1 MSGFLWAVLWP
12 VTCGEHHCRRQQWNQ
27 LRLRR
32 PPGPAHEEVIVNRI
46 RCICHSLAGLP
57 RRAGVLL
64 ASAVAAPAV
73 LATAPPLPPG
83 WNKHPPLPLGH
94 GVGPV
99 VKVPGPTVVTGGMPG
114 WQIAL
119 IAAGAALLAAVLAV
133 IADRARA
140 ARRRQR
146 AGAA

>member
-1 MSGFLWAVLWP
+1 M
-12 VTCGEHHCRRQQWNQ
+12 
-27 LRLRR
+27 
-32 PPGPAHEEVIVNRI
+32 NRI
-46 RCICHSLAGLP
+46 RRICRSLPGLP
-57 RRAGVLL
+57 RRAGALF
-64 ASAVAAPAV
+64 ASTAAAPAV

-83 WNKHPPLPLGH
+83 WNHRPPMPLEYIF
-94 GVGPV
+94 GPV
-99 VKVPGPTVVTGGMPG
+99 VKVPGRTIAAGGMPG

-140 ARRRQR
+140 ARRRKL